1 MKRIILIIVSTI
13 LFAVS
18 AFSQNGSALYNKYSD
33 EKGVEAVYISGAM
46 FRMIGRIPD
55 LEIGDKDMN
64 IAPVIRRLSGFFV
77 LSTENPS
84 VSERL
89 FKDVSDYIKKGR
101 FELLMEAKDSGEVM
115 RMYTVTEKDVIK
127 SFVMVETEGSETN
140 VICFDGE
147 IPRAELDKLISS
159 AMKN

>member
-18 AFSQNGSALYNKYSD
+18 AFSQSGSALYKKYSD
-33 EKGVEAVYISGAM
+33 EKGVEAVYISSAM
-46 FRMIGRIPD
+46 FRLIGRLPD
-55 LEIGDKDMN
+55 LEIGDEDVN
-64 IAPVIRRLSGFFV
+64 IAPVIKMLSGFFV

-84 VSERL
+84 ISERL
-89 FKDVSDYIKKGR
+89 YKDVSDYVKKGK
-101 FELLMEAKDSGEVM
+101 FELLMEVKDDGEVM
-115 RMYTVTEKDVIK
+115 RMYTVTDKEMIK

-140 VICFDGE
+140 VICFDGK

>member
-115 RMYTVTEKDVIK
+115 RMYTVTEKEMIK

-140 VICFDGE
+140 VICFDGK
-147 IPRAELDKLISS
+147 IPRAELDKLLSS